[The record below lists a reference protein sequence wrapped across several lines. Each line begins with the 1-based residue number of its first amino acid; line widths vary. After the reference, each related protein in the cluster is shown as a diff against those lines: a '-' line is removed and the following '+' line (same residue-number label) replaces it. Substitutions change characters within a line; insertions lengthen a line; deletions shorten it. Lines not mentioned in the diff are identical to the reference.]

1 MTNEE
6 FIESIRLE
14 GEEWRDVVGYEGYY
28 MVSSLG
34 RIASL
39 ARYVKRK
46 HRVGVDSNYTTKPHL
61 SKTFFSNKS
70 PYERIVLYVK
80 RPDRRLVHR
89 IVAEAFSPNP
99 NNYPEVDH
107 INDNPKDNRACNL
120 QWCTPKMNSSK
131 ESHRKAVSVGHLGR
145 VAPNRTPVACLTLDG
160 DLVKT
165 YPSMKHAELDGYS
178 HSAIYSVA
186 NNKRKSHGGY
196 KWMYLSEY
204 KKLSSVQ

>member
-6 FIESIRLE
+6 FFKSISLD
-14 GEEWRDVVGYEGYY
+14 GEEWRNVVGYKGYY
-28 MVSSLG
+28 KVSNLG

-61 SKTFFSNKS
+61 IKTFFSKKS

-89 IVAEAFSPNP
+89 IVAEAFLPNP
-99 NNYPEVDH
+99 NKYPEVDH
-107 INDNPKDNRACNL
+107 INDNPRDNRACNL

-131 ESHRKAVSVGHLGR
+131 ESHKKAISVGLLGH
-145 VAPNRTPVACLTLDG
+145 VASNMTPVACLTLDG
-160 DLVKT
+160 DLVKI
-165 YPSMKHAELDGYS
+165 YPSMKNAELEGYS
-178 HSAIYSVA
+178 HSAICSVA

-196 KWMYLSEY
+196 KWMYLSD
-204 KKLSSVQ
+204 

>member
-6 FIESIRLE
+6 FFKSISLD
-14 GEEWRDVVGYEGYY
+14 GEEWRNVVGYKGYY
-28 MVSSLG
+28 KVSNLG

-61 SKTFFSNKS
+61 IKTFFSKKS

-89 IVAEAFSPNP
+89 IVAEAFLPNP
-99 NNYPEVDH
+99 NKYPEVDH
-107 INDNPKDNRACNL
+107 INDNPRDNRACNL

-131 ESHRKAVSVGHLGR
+131 ESHKKAISVGLLGH
-145 VAPNRTPVACLTLDG
+145 VASNMTPVACLTLDG
-160 DLVKT
+160 DLVKI
-165 YPSMKHAELDGYS
+165 YPSMKNAELEGYS
-178 HSAIYSVA
+178 HSAICSVA
-186 NNKRKSHGGY
+186 NNKRKC
-196 KWMYLSEY
+196 
-204 KKLSSVQ
+204 

>member
-6 FIESIRLE
+6 FFNRISLD
-14 GEEWRDVVGYEGYY
+14 GEEWRDVVGYKGYY
-28 MVSSLG
+28 KVSNIG

-46 HRVGVDSNYTTKPHL
+46 HSVGVDSNYTTKPHL
-61 SKTFFSNKS
+61 IKTFFSKKS

-80 RPDRRLVHR
+80 KPDRRLVHR

-99 NNYPEVDH
+99 NKYPEVDH
-107 INDNPKDNRACNL
+107 INDNPRDNRACNL

-131 ESHRKAVSVGHLGR
+131 ESHRKAISVGLLGH
-145 VAPNRTPVACLTLDG
+145 VASNMTPIACLTLDG

-165 YPSMKHAELDGYS
+165 YPSMKNAELEGYS
-178 HSAIYSVA
+178 HSAIYAVA

-196 KWMYLSEY
+196 KWMYLSDYES
-204 KKLSSVQ
+204 LVNQ

>member
-6 FIESIRLE
+6 FFKRISLD
-14 GEEWRDVVGYEGYY
+14 GEEWRDVVGYKGYY
-28 MVSSLG
+28 KVSNLG

-61 SKTFFSNKS
+61 IKTFFSKKS

-80 RPDRRLVHR
+80 KPDRRLVHR

-99 NNYPEVDH
+99 NKYPEVDH
-107 INDNPKDNRACNL
+107 INDNPRDNRACNL

-131 ESHRKAVSVGHLGR
+131 ESHRKAISVGLLGH
-145 VAPNRTPVACLTLDG
+145 VASNRTPIACLTLDG

-165 YPSMKHAELDGYS
+165 YPSMKNAELEGYS
-178 HSAIYSVA
+178 HSAIYAVA

-196 KWMYLSEY
+196 KWMYLSDYES
-204 KKLSSVQ
+204 LVNQ

>member
-6 FIESIRLE
+6 FIKSITLD
-14 GEEWRDVVGYEGYY
+14 GEEWRDVVGYEGFY

-61 SKTFFSNKS
+61 SKTFFSKKS

-89 IVAEAFSPNP
+89 IVAETFLPNP

-107 INDNPKDNRACNL
+107 INDNPRDNRACNL
-120 QWCTPKMNSSK
+120 QWCTSRMNSSK
-131 ESHRKAVSVGHLGR
+131 ESHRKAISVGLLGH
-145 VAPNRTPVACLTLDG
+145 VASNRTPVACLTLDG

-165 YPSMKHAELDGYS
+165 YPSIKNAESEGYS
-178 HSAIYSVA
+178 HSAIHAVA

-196 KWMYLSEY
+196 KWMYLSDYE
-204 KKLSSVQ
+204 KSLVNQ

>member
-6 FIESIRLE
+6 FFKRISLDE
-14 GEEWRDVVGYEGYY
+14 EEWRDVVGYKGYY
-28 MVSSLG
+28 KVSNLG

-61 SKTFFSNKS
+61 IKTFFSKKS

-80 RPDRRLVHR
+80 KPDRRLVHR

-99 NNYPEVDH
+99 NKYPEVDH
-107 INDNPKDNRACNL
+107 INDNPRDNRACNL

-131 ESHRKAVSVGHLGR
+131 ESHRKAISVGLLGH
-145 VAPNRTPVACLTLDG
+145 VASNRTPIACLTLDG

-165 YPSMKHAELDGYS
+165 YPSMKNAELEGYS
-178 HSAIYSVA
+178 HSAIYAVA

-196 KWMYLSEY
+196 KWMYLSDYES
-204 KKLSSVQ
+204 LVNQ

>member
-6 FIESIRLE
+6 FFKSISLD
-14 GEEWRDVVGYEGYY
+14 GEEWRNVVGYKGYY
-28 MVSSLG
+28 KVSNLG

-61 SKTFFSNKS
+61 IKTFFSKKS

-89 IVAEAFSPNP
+89 IVAEAFLPNP
-99 NNYPEVDH
+99 NKYPEVDH
-107 INDNPKDNRACNL
+107 INDNPRDNRACNL

-131 ESHRKAVSVGHLGR
+131 ESHKKAISVGLLGH
-145 VAPNRTPVACLTLDG
+145 VASNMTPVACLTLDG
-160 DLVKT
+160 DLVKI
-165 YPSMKHAELDGYS
+165 YPSMKNAELEGYS
-178 HSAIYSVA
+178 HSAICSVA

-196 KWMYLSEY
+196 KWMYLSDYES
-204 KKLSSVQ
+204 LVNQ

>member
-6 FIESIRLE
+6 FIESIRLQ

-28 MVSSLG
+28 KVSSLG

-46 HRVGVDSNYTTKPHL
+46 HRVGVDSNYTTKPHI
-61 SKTFFSNKS
+61 SKTFFSKKS

-89 IVAEAFSPNP
+89 IVAEAFASNP
-99 NNYPEVDH
+99 NKYPEVDH
-107 INDNPKDNRACNL
+107 INDNPRDNRACNL

-131 ESHRKAVSVGHLGR
+131 DSHRKAVSIGLLGH
-145 VAPNRTPVACLTLDG
+145 VSSNRTPVVCLTLDG
-160 DLVKT
+160 NLVKI
-165 YPSMKHAELDGYS
+165 YPSNRHAELEGFS
-178 HSAIYSVA
+178 RFAIYQVA
-186 NNKRKSHGGY
+186 HNKRKSHKGY
-196 KWMYLSEY
+196 KWMYLSDYE
-204 KKLSSVQ
+204 KSLVNQ